1 MAFECTVKAFS
12 KMTVPNE
19 NSNYFTPLPTLG
31 IVSLLTFPYSGG
43 CVVLPTSHTPIPHSS
58 LIASSIEHLLL
69 YVSNDLEM
77 SSFMKS
83 VFKFF
88 AHF

>member
-1 MAFECTVKAFS
+1 MALECTARAFS

-19 NSNYFTPLPTLG
+19 NSNSFTPLPTLG
-31 IVSLLTFPYSGG
+31 IVRLLTFPYSGG
-43 CVVLPTSHTPIPHSS
+43 CVVLPTSHTPIRHIS
-58 LIASSIEHLLL
+58 LITRSIEHLLL
-69 YVSNDLEM
+69 DVSNDLET
-77 SSFMKS
+77 SSFMTS

>member
-1 MAFECTVKAFS
+1 MAFKCTVKAFS

-31 IVSLLTFPYSGG
+31 IVSLTFPYFGG
-43 CVVLPTSHTPIPHSS
+43 CMVLPTSHTPTPHIS
-58 LIASSIEHLLL
+58 LITSSIEYLLL